1 MPEKHPEEMEK
12 FFACRSHGYD
22 RHMQENVSSFED
34 FYRIIAQPIPQ
45 TKEPVKIL
53 DLGCGTGLELEAILK
68 RAPRALITGIDLS
81 GEMLEK
87 LREKYIDF
95 SSQINLIQ
103 GNYLEEDLGQ
113 GVFAYAVSVMTLHHL
128 LPGLKQDLY
137 TKIYSALR
145 PGGKYI
151 EGDYYVSPEK
161 EQEFLEKYR
170 ALDEEEIMELFE
182 GDEDPTLVR
191 PLSEKDALIYTFANN
206 LRIELPT
213 FNEAS
218 VEVYSLNGSLVF
230 RKDQIGHITDVPHL
244 ETGLYVV
251 RVINNNQM
259 TTEKVFI
266 RSNR

>member
-170 ALDEEEIMELFE
+170 ALDEEGRGRYHIDIPF
-182 GDEDPTLVR
+182 
-191 PLSEKDALIYTFANN
+191 S
-206 LRIELPT
+206 IETQRKLLLKAG
-213 FNEAS
+213 F
-218 VEVYSLNGSLVF
+218 SLVELLWE
-230 RKDQIGHITDVPHL
+230 KEEGGIMV
-244 ETGLYVV
+244 GL
-251 RVINNNQM
+251 
-259 TTEKVFI
+259 K
-266 RSNR
+266 